1 MNWLIFHPSNR
12 ITQLKSLC
20 ADNLFGDDRE
30 RLLNLREIEQAIDQL
45 K

>member
-1 MNWLIFHPSNR
+1 LAVNQNEVLAQFE
-12 ITQLKSLC
+12 SLC